1 MIIGYFVDEKRGRRQ
16 SLVGGQDLS
25 PGLLRITSAGE
36 SVGVVIVLLGNNV
49 IADYC
54 EAGPVGCR
62 KRNSY
67 RGNDI
72 G

>member
-54 EAGPVGCR
+54 EADRWGAEKEIVTGEM
-62 KRNSY
+62 
-67 RGNDI
+67 I
-72 G
+72 

>member
-1 MIIGYFVDEKRGRRQ
+1 MIIGYFGDEKRGRRH
-16 SLVGGQDLS
+16 SLVGGQGLS
-25 PGLLRITSAGE
+25 PGLLGITSAGE